1 MYTNTSNLEND
12 KINMN
17 DIKPKHIKNTIHEEV
32 KDDRFKEKMSQ
43 SRIEDSRPNSDLNI
57 QFTDN
62 NPELGGNDSN
72 DFLII
77 QKIRNLIKNRR
88 KYQAS

>member
-17 DIKPKHIKNTIHEEV
+17 DIKPKHIKNTIREEV
-32 KDDRFKEKMSQ
+32 KGDRFKEKMSQ
-43 SRIEDSRPNSDLNI
+43 PRIEDSRPNSDLNI

-62 NPELGGNDSN
+62 NPELGDNDSN

>member
-1 MYTNTSNLEND
+1 MYTDTPNLEND
-12 KINMN
+12 KISMD
-17 DIKPKHIKNTIHEEV
+17 DIKPKHIKNTIREEA

-62 NPELGGNDSN
+62 NPELGENYSN
-72 DFLII
+72 DFLMI
-77 QKIRNLIKNRR
+77 QKIRNLVKNRR